1 MRELYMLPMNHPI
14 AQENIRRHISPAQI
28 YDDLFDEEELDDI
41 WKSAFDARNNVRR
54 NRNGTVLMV
63 GPDSGFDEIYER
75 YKTKIDKMVGEEYA
89 TKTPSIG
96 GNWFITPQQY
106 GLHNDSI
113 RPAVFE
119 QTLKHI
125 PLNHP
130 QRQYTVW
137 KNLII
142 PLWIGTHLDYEDGGQ
157 ICFFDQRHIDWAC
170 VYNAGEKTENI
181 ASVYDI
187 CTDYTELQFYDK
199 FGEAI
204 PRENN
209 NKKFNLACWEEYM
222 NTPYE
227 RLQGLSA
234 EHIWNWVPGTSMTFD
249 AVQLHNT
256 NEGSRHRRIK
266 TWNSKMGLLLTFLI
280 ELDEDLL
287 SEWRQFQSKLKD
299 TDGLDSYN

>member
-1 MRELYMLPMNHPI
+1 MRELYMLPMDHPI
-14 AQENIRRHISPAQI
+14 AQENIRRHISPAKAI
-28 YDDLFDEEELDDI
+28 EDIWSKDDLEYL
-41 WKSAFDARNNVRR
+41 WKSAFDQRNSVRR
-54 NRNGTVLMV
+54 NKNGTVLMV
-63 GPDSGFDEIYER
+63 GPNSGFDEIYQHF
-75 YKTKIDKMVGEEYA
+75 KPTFDKVIGPEA
-89 TKTPSIG
+89 SLTPSIG
-96 GNWFITPQQY
+96 GNWYITPSQY

-113 RPAVFE
+113 RPSVFE

-125 PLNHP
+125 PLNHS
-130 QRQYTVW
+130 QRKYTVW
-137 KNLII
+137 KNLVS

-157 ICFFDQRHIDWAC
+157 ICWFDQRHIDWAC

-204 PRENN
+204 PREKNN
-209 NKKFNLACWEEYM
+209 RNFNEAIHQEYM

-227 RLQGLSA
+227 RLQGLSL
-234 EHIWNWVPGTSMTFD
+234 EHVWNWTPGNAIFFD

-256 NEGSRHRRIK
+256 NEGTPIRRIK
-266 TWNSKMGLLLTFLI
+266 TWNSKMGLLLTFLK

-287 SEWRQFQSKLKD
+287 GEWRIFQSKLKD
-299 TDGLDSYN
+299 TDGLESYNQ